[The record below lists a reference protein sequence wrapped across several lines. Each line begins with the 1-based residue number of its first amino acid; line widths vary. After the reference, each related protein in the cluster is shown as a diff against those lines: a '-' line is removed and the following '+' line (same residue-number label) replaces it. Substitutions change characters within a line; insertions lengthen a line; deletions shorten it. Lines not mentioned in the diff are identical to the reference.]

1 MRETTGIFLIGGS
14 AGSIKVILK
23 VLPNLVKPKFPI
35 LIILH
40 RAPSAQSV
48 LQDLFSSYTD
58 VPVFEIEDK
67 TVLEPGNIY
76 VAPADY
82 HLLIEQDRSVTLDYS
97 EKLNYSRP
105 SIDVTFISA
114 AQVYKENTF
123 GLLLSGA
130 NEDGVKGLSYIKSQE
145 GTVLVQDPGTCEVDY
160 MPQQAIHKV
169 AVDLIMKPEEI
180 ATFVNKLSGL

>member
-1 MRETTGIFLIGGS
+1 MKETVGIFLIGGS
-14 AGSIKVILK
+14 AGSIKVILQ
-23 VLPNLVKPKFPI
+23 VLPELVRPKFPI
-35 LIILH
+35 LIVLH

-67 TVLEPGNIY
+67 TILESGNIY

-82 HLLIEQDRSVTLDYS
+82 HLLIEQDRSTTLDYS

-105 SIDVTFISA
+105 SIDVTFVSA
-114 AQVYKENTF
+114 AQVYKEKTF

-130 NEDGVKGLSYIKSQE
+130 NEDGVKGLNYIKSQK
-145 GTVLVQDPGTCEVDY
+145 GTVLAQDPGTCEVEY
-160 MPQQAIHKV
+160 MPKQAILKV
-169 AVDLIMKPEEI
+169 AVDLVVKPEEI
-180 ATFVNKLSGL
+180 AMFINKLSGL